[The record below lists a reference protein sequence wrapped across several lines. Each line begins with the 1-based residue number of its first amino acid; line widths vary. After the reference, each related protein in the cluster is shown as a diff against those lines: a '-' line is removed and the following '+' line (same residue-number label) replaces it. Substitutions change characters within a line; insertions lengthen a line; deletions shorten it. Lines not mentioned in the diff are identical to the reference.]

1 MKTFKHVGKLGDIV
15 WALPF
20 IKEMGGAETLYLYE
34 NDLKDF
40 TLKDIEFIKPLL
52 EFQSY
57 IKDIKIW
64 EQESINFDLSNFR
77 EPLSALGGNVL
88 GSFFNLYSKSIPN
101 KYMFDPWLEC
111 PSVEQTNNIIV
122 SYRKYEMDDWERMFI
137 PHNFYFDL
145 LNKNLETTGLFVG
158 TEEEHHLFNKT
169 YRCNIPHK
177 KVKNALELACLIKSS
192 SMCVG
197 NQSFPTVLAESLK
210 KTLFLETWR
219 GTDAHNFFRPNL
231 FLTN

>member
-1 MKTFKHVGKLGDIV
+1 MKTFKHLGKLGDVV

-20 IKEMGGAETLYLYE
+20 IKEMGGAETIYFSE

-40 TLKDIEFIKPLL
+40 TIKDIEFIKPLL

-57 IKDIKIW
+57 IKDVKIW
-64 EQESINFDLSNFR
+64 EQESIDFDLSNFHQ
-77 EPLSALGGNVL
+77 PLQAFGGNIL
-88 GSFFNLYSKSIPN
+88 SSFFDLYLKPVPN
-101 KYMFDPWLEC
+101 KYTFEPWLEC
-111 PSVEQTNNIIV
+111 PAVEQTNNIIV
-122 SYRKYEMDDWERMFI
+122 SYKKFEMTDWEKMFV
-137 PHNFYFDL
+137 PHNFYLNL

-158 TEEEHHLFNKT
+158 TEEEHHSFNQT
-169 YRCNIPHK
+169 YRCNITHK

-210 KTLFLETWR
+210 KSLFLETWR
-219 GTDAHNFFRPNL
+219 GSKEHLFLRPNL
-231 FLTN
+231 ISTN